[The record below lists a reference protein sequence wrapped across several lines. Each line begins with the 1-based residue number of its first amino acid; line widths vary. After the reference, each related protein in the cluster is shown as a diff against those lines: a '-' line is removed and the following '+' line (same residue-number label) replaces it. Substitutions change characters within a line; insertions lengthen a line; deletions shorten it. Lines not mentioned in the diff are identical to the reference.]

1 MKKIL
6 RLCIT
11 VGLVTALA
19 GTSFAAPTIRVYID
33 GAEMSGSAEATIIQ
47 SRTMVPFRA
56 VFEGLGAQ
64 QIFWDPQTKTVT
76 GTKDETTVTLA
87 IGNKVAFVNGEA
99 QSLEVGPAIVGS
111 STLVPLSF
119 ISQKMGYKVGWQA
132 SSKTVFI
139 MSPSYYEQVKGSLDA
154 KVLGEENIANQS
166 PVPSSE
172 PVNPIEPADP
182 IEPIN
187 PVEPVNPIEPS
198 KPVEP
203 SKPDKPV
210 KPIQPDKTTQ
220 GNVSA
225 GVIRGAFAMQNMKK
239 SKFVFDF
246 RSDGTFHVAPLGS
259 KDIVSGTYKIKGSSI
274 ELKSSILN
282 GSFAIEEIKGK
293 RTYYLLKSTNGG
305 AFAMTSITR
314 EQFNEA
320 TGK

>member
-6 RLCIT
+6 RLFIA
-11 VGLVTALA
+11 VGLITALGA
-19 GTSFAAPTIRVYID
+19 TSFAAPSIRVYID
-33 GAEMSGSAEATIIQ
+33 GQEMSGSAEATIIQ

-87 IGNKVAFVNGEA
+87 IGNKVAFVNGQA
-99 QSLEVGPAIVGS
+99 QTLEVGPAIVGS

-119 ISQKMGYKVGWQA
+119 ISQKMGYKVAWQA

-139 MSPSYYEQVKGSLDA
+139 MSPSYYEQVKGTLDA
-154 KVLGEENIANQS
+154 KVLGEENTPN
-166 PVPSSE
+166 PSTPSTE
-172 PVNPIEPADP
+172 PVNPIEP
-182 IEPIN
+182 
-187 PVEPVNPIEPS
+187 VN
-198 KPVEP
+198 PVEP

-210 KPIQPDKTTQ
+210 KPVQPDKTTQ

-246 RSDGTFHVAPLGS
+246 KSDGTFRVAPLGS
-259 KDIVSGTYKIKGSSI
+259 KDIVSGTYKTKGNSI

-282 GSFAIEEIKGK
+282 GSFSIEEIKGK
-293 RTYYLLKSTNGG
+293 RTYYLLKSSNGG
-305 AFAMTSITR
+305 AFAMTSITP